1 MLSEINPMS
10 ENVKL
15 FIANLI
21 RYESKNNYKA
31 FARELNSHI
40 KTDFIIKLPS
50 ICQGIIDF
58 DFIEPVYRKFKIR
71 CINYSR
77 LFFKRGL

>member
-1 MLSEINPMS
+1 MTIALGGEYIGSCFIQRQPFYTSQNVAVLSEINPMS

-31 FARELNSHI
+31 FAGRARRHR
-40 KTDFIIKLPS
+40 T
-50 ICQGIIDF
+50 
-58 DFIEPVYRKFKIR
+58 VAYR
-71 CINYSR
+71 
-77 LFFKRGL
+77 